1 MQRQIETRNFL
12 AVYFAVSSQNGE
24 SPLRDEYQRPEQS
37 RATVPRKKKSA
48 WPKSM
53 PGRLSALMYSAAPKY
68 RLGRSPKKCLPSLA
82 LGRALP
88 ASAPRGLLPPAPYA
102 SAHGAGRYSTK
113 RAAPERCPARKPGGE
128 APRARKQREVTTRAK
143 DLEKRKNAAK
153 LVYRGNYAPSRGDR
167 HGGEKIT
174 TDASGRPA

>member
-1 MQRQIETRNFL
+1 MQRQIETWNVL
-12 AVYFAVSSQNGE
+12 AVYFALSSQNGE
-24 SPLRDEYQRPEQS
+24 SPLRVVYQRPE
-37 RATVPRKKKSA
+37 
-48 WPKSM
+48 M

-113 RAAPERCPARKPGGE
+113 KAAPERCPARKPGRNPVSAQAERTHHTREGTGNTEKCCE
-128 APRARKQREVTTRAK
+128 ASIQGQLRAVQRR
-143 DLEKRKNAAK
+143 
-153 LVYRGNYAPSRGDR
+153 
-167 HGGEKIT
+167 
-174 TDASGRPA
+174 

>member
-1 MQRQIETRNFL
+1 M
-12 AVYFAVSSQNGE
+12 
-24 SPLRDEYQRPEQS
+24 YQRPEQS
-37 RATVPRKKKSA
+37 RATVPRKKKGA
-48 WPKSM
+48 WPKAL
-53 PGRLSALMYSAAPKY
+53 PVRLSAVVYKAVPKC
-68 RLGRSPKKCLPSLA
+68 RQGRSPKKGLPSLA
-82 LGRALP
+82 MGRALP
-88 ASAPRGLLPPAPYA
+88 ASAPRGLLPPTPYA

-153 LVYRGNYAPSRGDR
+153 LVYRGNYAPSRGGR
-167 HGGEKIT
+167 HGGEKT

>member
-24 SPLRDEYQRPEQS
+24 SPLRDVYQRPEQS

-82 LGRALP
+82 MGRALP

-113 RAAPERCPARKPGGE
+113 KAAPERCPARKPGRNPVSAQAERTHHTREGSGKTEKCCE
-128 APRARKQREVTTRAK
+128 ASIQGQLRAVQRR
-143 DLEKRKNAAK
+143 
-153 LVYRGNYAPSRGDR
+153 
-167 HGGEKIT
+167 
-174 TDASGRPA
+174 